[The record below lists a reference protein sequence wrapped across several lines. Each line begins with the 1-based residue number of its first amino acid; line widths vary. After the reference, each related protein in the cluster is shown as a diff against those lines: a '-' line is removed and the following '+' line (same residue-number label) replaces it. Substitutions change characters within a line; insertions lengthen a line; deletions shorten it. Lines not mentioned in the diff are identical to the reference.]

1 MLSITIK
8 TCETR
13 HKIVVN
19 VIIQSVFILNVTIKV
34 NMLSVV
40 MNNVVKLTV
49 AAPQEHLS
57 ENS

>member
-1 MLSITIK
+1 
-8 TCETR
+8 
-13 HKIVVN
+13 VVN
-19 VIIQSVFILNVTIKV
+19 VIIQSVFTLNVTIKV

-40 MNNVVKLTV
+40 MNNVVKLIV